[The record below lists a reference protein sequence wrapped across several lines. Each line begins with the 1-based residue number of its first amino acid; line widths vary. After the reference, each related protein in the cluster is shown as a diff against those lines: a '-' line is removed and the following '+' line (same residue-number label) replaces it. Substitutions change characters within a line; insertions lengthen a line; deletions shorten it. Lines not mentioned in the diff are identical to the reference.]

1 MALTAL
7 LKRILFFNSLSDE
20 AIEQVA
26 NGLKTRTLQPGEI
39 LFNLGDAGDEL
50 IIVQNG
56 QIAIYMPDAN
66 QPQAGQAFRVFKS
79 GDILG
84 EMALIDRL
92 PRSASAR
99 AESAATIAALDI
111 ETFKRLIEDHVEV
124 AMGVMSGLSGKIR
137 YTTEF
142 IGEMKLSMKK
152 LAEGNYKE
160 IQTPTNLQ
168 DSSLSALAAEFVRM
182 AARVQER
189 EEKLQQEV
197 AQLRIEIDETK
208 RKQEVTQITGS
219 DYYVSLKEKLKA
231 LREEDD
237 EASTPT
243 GEAMR
248 LIYKQIE
255 TPNKD
260 NATAKTKHPK
270 PMLDKLYGKFDTTD
284 EQEDKSKL

>member
-1 MALTAL
+1 MALTVL
-7 LKRILFFNSLSDE
+7 LKRIAIFKSLSNE

-26 NGLKTRTLQPGEI
+26 SGLKTRTLQAGEV
-39 LFNLGDAGDEL
+39 LFNLGDPGDEM
-50 IIVQNG
+50 IIVRRG
-56 QIAIYMPDAN
+56 KIAIYMPDAGN
-66 QPQAGQAFRVFKS
+66 PQSGQALRVFHSK
-79 GDILG
+79 DILG

-99 AESAATIAALDI
+99 AETRATIAALDI
-111 ETFKRLIEDHVEV
+111 ETFKSLIENHPEV

-142 IGEMKLSMKK
+142 IGKMGQEMKK
-152 LAEGNYKE
+152 LAEGNYQS
-160 IQTPTNLQ
+160 IQAPVNLQ

-208 RKQEVTQITGS
+208 RRQEVTQITGS
-219 DYYVSLKEKLKA
+219 EYYVSLKEKLKA
-231 LREEDD
+231 LREEED
-237 EASTPT
+237 EVMAPP

-248 LIYKQIE
+248 LIYEKIE
-255 TPNKD
+255 VPEDDPAAQPLLSKPALGGLYEKLETVDKKD
-260 NATAKTKHPK
+260 
-270 PMLDKLYGKFDTTD
+270 
-284 EQEDKSKL
+284 DKSE